1 MINILDDNTALA
13 AESTDTSTVEVDQP
27 VDQADSS
34 VPEPVQDTDNSVSE
48 SGEED
53 SFFDPNTVPEE
64 LKPAYKQMQSAFT
77 KKTQE
82 IAEARKEAEAIRQK
96 AEAYDRYSQYVP
108 VIDEMLAKKESQT
121 ETPQMQA
128 LAQRLREAGYDD
140 DTINVMKLGADFVL
154 GQFKQTQESERIGS
168 QIEKASTIDERLND
182 KTLTYDIDGETQTFG
197 QIVEDL
203 VVASPNWMEDPVSAT
218 QKAIKKVDALIG
230 KAKIDGKQELSA
242 KAKNQ
247 AAKFPQV
254 NSSPQGAVDKSA
266 PMTIKDAYAQ
276 AKAEIG
282 E

>member
-1 MINILDDNTALA
+1 
-13 AESTDTSTVEVDQP
+13 
-27 VDQADSS
+27 
-34 VPEPVQDTDNSVSE
+34 
-48 SGEED
+48 
-53 SFFDPNTVPEE
+53 
-64 LKPAYKQMQSAFT
+64 MQSAFT

-96 AEAYDRYSQYVP
+96 AEAYDKYSQYVP
-108 VIDEMLAKKESQT
+108 VIDEMLAKKEAQS

-154 GQFKQTQESERIGS
+154 GQFKQTQESERIQG
-168 QIEKASTIDERLND
+168 QIQEASTIDARLND
-182 KTLTYDIDGETQTFG
+182 PSLTYEIDGETQTFG
-197 QIVEDL
+197 QIVEEL
-203 VVASPNWMEDPVSAT
+203 VIANPNWSEDPIKAT

-230 KAKIDGKQELSA
+230 KAKLDGKQELSA

-266 PMTIKDAYAQ
+266 PLTIKDAYAQ
-276 AKAEIG
+276 AKAELG